1 MSQPPEGNAAAP
13 PGTIYIIRHGEK
25 PADPPAVAPGQA
37 PPAPAP
43 PFGVDFQGNQNPHS
57 LLPRGWPRSG
67 TLTVLFDPA
76 VATPQARLRT
86 PAALPSPS
94 YGHPAKTAAHRT
106 HRTHQTIQGLSDRLL
121 QIVSTFAEGQE
132 SELAASVVSG
142 YPGVVLIC
150 WEHDHIPALAS
161 SLPAVPGTAI
171 PRPGLATGS
180 MSSGRS
186 HWCRKPPRANTPS
199 ARSPSSCYPAIATRL
214 SRRNCPGANYNSQ
227 VSVRAERRDRIRHQG
242 IRNALRRRTCPTFW
256 LPRPPFSPCIT
267 TRRSPSYLG
276 VARVTIW
283 LPTQDPA
290 DLRRSLDAL
299 HESLIS
305 KVSLRRIWLMFEA
318 CVPHLRPR
326 MSTGKDTCK
335 RSRPRQEPRNG
346 GVIRP
351 ASDSRSRRPMC
362 TGQTHTGR

>member
-1 MSQPPEGNAAAP
+1 MGSTNRAIRTRIPCCREG
-13 PGTIYIIRHGEK
+13 GS
-25 PADPPAVAPGQA
+25 
-37 PPAPAP
+37 APARSLCSSIP
-43 PFGVDFQGNQNPHS
+43 P
-57 LLPRGWPRSG
+57 SG
-67 TLTVLFDPA
+67 
-76 VATPQARLRT
+76 TPQARLRT
-86 PAALPSPS
+86 PAALLSPS
-94 YGHPAKTAAHRT
+94 YGPPAKTAA
-106 HRTHQTIQGLSDRLL
+106 HRTHQTIQGLSDRLGL
-121 QIVSTFAEGQE
+121 QIVSTFAEGQG

-150 WEHDHIPALAS
+150 WNMTTSRARLA
-161 SLPAVPGTAI
+161 AG
-171 PRPGLATGS
+171 RPGNGDTPDLAWRPVRCHLDVHTGAGS
-180 MSSGRS
+180 RPGPI
-186 HWCRKPPRANTPS
+186 HLQPDP
-199 ARSPSSCYPAIATRL
+199 PSSCYPAIATRL

-283 LPTQDPA
+283 LPTLDPA

-326 MSTGKDTCK
+326 MSTGKDTCE

-351 ASDSRSRRPMC
+351 ASGSRSRRPMC